1 MSLLS
6 RFARNASL
14 AIALCVSLLATS
26 SVALAADPGAGAPK
40 KPHAAAAMA
49 AEWAQLTPAQHA
61 ARDRANGWADLA
73 FFGSMTGG
81 LGLIMVADLMAVSAP
96 VMVPVVVV
104 GMAFISAPVV
114 IGVVAMFSKRVHAR
128 VMAFFGD
135 PSEEQQL
142 QGGNVARTAPTKSAP
157 APAAPAT
164 APGPNDGFH
173 H

>member
-6 RFARNASL
+6 RLARSASL

-26 SVALAADPGAGAPK
+26 SVALADGAHK
-40 KPHAAAAMA
+40 KPNAAAAMA
-49 AEWAQLTPAQHA
+49 AEWAKLTPAQHA

-81 LGLIMVADLMAVSAP
+81 LSLIMVADLMAVSAP
-96 VMVPVVVV
+96 VMIPVVAV
-104 GMAFISAPVV
+104 GMAFIYAPVV
-114 IGVVAMFSKRVHAR
+114 IGVVSIFSKRVHAR

-142 QGGNVARTAPTKSAP
+142 QGGNVARTAPTTSAP
-157 APAAPAT
+157 APAAPAA